1 MTRFVVNSCLSI
13 CIAQSAKNDQRSDI
27 IMKKALLITA
37 IAAVSISAA
46 ACSSKKAAETTAA
59 PAETTAAEETSETDV
74 EEDYTSGIIT
84 AIDGDI
90 ITVKD
95 DYDEQERKYD
105 LSGAE
110 VTKEFPLSWGD
121 WVDLTFPAGTT
132 DDPIPAIAMEV
143 TTSMLE
149 QDMDPVANGKIT
161 EVASDSMTLEVDG
174 EEYKI
179 LTGNAYVVGKNGIK
193 ADENAT
199 VEYLGDLDDEPLAT
213 KIVMEDAKDSDEAK
227 INAFV
232 GKVAQISED
241 GNHIVLQAQTDDFF
255 TFVSDSIDFSQYA
268 EGDTVQVQYDGKISD
283 KEIQAVKITKK

>member
-1 MTRFVVNSCLSI
+1 
-13 CIAQSAKNDQRSDI
+13 
-27 IMKKALLITA
+27 MKKALLITA

-143 TTSMLE
+143 TTSMME
-149 QDMDPVANGKIT
+149 QDTDPVADGKIT
-161 EVASDSMTLEVDG
+161 EVASDSMALEVDG

>member
-143 TTSMLE
+143 TTSMME
-149 QDMDPVANGKIT
+149 QDTDPVADGKIT
-161 EVASDSMTLEVDG
+161 EVASDSMALEVDG

>member
-110 VTKEFPLSWGD
+110 ETKEFPLSWGD

-143 TTSMLE
+143 TTSMME